1 MRSLRVALFTTTIA
15 LAPVEAHTQEAAGLD
30 PAIVNPTSIT
40 VKLANDSVRVMEAV
54 LPPGFKEA
62 LHTHPPYAMY
72 IIAGGKVRL
81 YSADGKWRDSEFKA
95 GDVFYSDRV
104 THQAEN
110 TGTSTIRV
118 LLVEIRRK

>member
-1 MRSLRVALFTTTIA
+1 MRLLRAALFTTAAA
-15 LAPVEAHTQEAAGLD
+15 LAPVEAHSQQAAELD
-30 PAIVNPTSIT
+30 PAVVNPTSIT
-40 VKLANDSVRVMEAV
+40 VRLANDSVRVMEAV

-62 LHTHPPYAMY
+62 LHTHPPYTMY

-95 GDVFYSDRV
+95 GDVFYSDRI
-104 THQAEN
+104 THWAEN

-118 LLVEIRRK
+118 LLVELRRK